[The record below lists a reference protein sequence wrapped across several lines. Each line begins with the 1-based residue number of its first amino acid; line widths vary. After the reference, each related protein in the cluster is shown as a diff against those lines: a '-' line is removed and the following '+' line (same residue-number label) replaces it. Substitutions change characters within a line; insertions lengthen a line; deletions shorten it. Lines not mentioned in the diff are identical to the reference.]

1 MCRVP
6 WGSAGV
12 LGPVVPRVRVVPAGS
27 LVAPVLLVPPVLWS
41 RQGRQGRGVERV
53 EGYVCYR
60 GSCRNGTKKT
70 FKKRFVF
77 PFRSQWPPGDDRAR
91 A

>member
-27 LVAPVLLVPPVLWS
+27 LVPPVLW
-41 RQGRQGRGVERV
+41 GRQGRGVERV
-53 EGYVCYR
+53 RVCR
-60 GSCRNGTKKT
+60 LQG
-70 FKKRFVF
+70 FLQKR
-77 PFRSQWPPGDDRAR
+77 DEKNL
-91 A
+91 

>member
-1 MCRVP
+1 MVLWGRKDR
-6 WGSAGV
+6 WILGSAGV

-27 LVAPVLLVPPVLWS
+27 LVPPVLW
-41 RQGRQGRGVERV
+41 GRQGRGVERV
-53 EGYVCYR
+53 EGYVGYR

-77 PFRSQWPPGDDRAR
+77 PFRSQWPPEDDRAR